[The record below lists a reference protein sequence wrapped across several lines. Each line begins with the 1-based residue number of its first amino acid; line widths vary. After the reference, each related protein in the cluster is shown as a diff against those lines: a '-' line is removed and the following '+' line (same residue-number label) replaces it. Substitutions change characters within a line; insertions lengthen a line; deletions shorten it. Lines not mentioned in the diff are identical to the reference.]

1 MLRSA
6 AILFLFLLTLAP
18 VAYCAGGGYIGG
30 HFGANLLDTSES
42 QGSSGSFNLTF
53 LPGMSAAAV
62 VGYDLNEGAVSLG
75 EGRIEIEGSW
85 RRNEL
90 DTVEFQ
96 EGNFSGG
103 GDVQVLSILLNS
115 FADYHGIAPL
125 VPYAGIGGGWARV
138 MLTDATVSGEP
149 LADDVDDVLVWQA
162 GAGFGLKVTPS
173 VTLDLGYRFFVAQD
187 LEFKDSRGRNFTAKY
202 RSNSFLLGAR
212 YTF

>member
-1 MLRSA
+1 MLKSA
-6 AILFLFLLTLAP
+6 AILFLFLFTISP

-30 HFGANLLDTSES
+30 QFGANLLDASES

-53 LPGMSAAAV
+53 VPGMTAAAV
-62 VGYDLNEGAVSLG
+62 VGYDLGEGGVSSG

-103 GDVQVLSILLNS
+103 GDVQVFSILLNS
-115 FADYHGIAPL
+115 YADYHGIAPL

-138 MLTDATVSGEP
+138 ILIDATVLGEP
-149 LADDVDDVLVWQA
+149 LADDADDVLVWQA
-162 GAGFGLKVTPS
+162 GAGLGLKVTPS
-173 VTLDLGYRFFVAQD
+173 VFLDLGYRFFASQD
-187 LEFKDSRGRNFTAKY
+187 LEFEDSRGRKFSAKY
-202 RSNSFLLGAR
+202 HSSTILLGAR
-212 YTF
+212 YSF